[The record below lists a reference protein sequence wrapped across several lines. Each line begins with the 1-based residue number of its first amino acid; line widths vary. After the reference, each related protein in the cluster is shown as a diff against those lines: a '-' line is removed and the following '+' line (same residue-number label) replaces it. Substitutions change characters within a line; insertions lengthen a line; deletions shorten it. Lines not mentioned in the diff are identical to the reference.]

1 MNRLGLGRLPWF
13 RVAVVL
19 AAWAPAVVGAETPGV
34 AGPIS
39 GPADQGTFRLFV
51 NEEPIVTG
59 HFVWSESGA
68 YSADYTLAV
77 AGQEVKTTFSIETD
91 AGGLWIAMKMESP
104 RGLVTVAREDTIA
117 KITHNDQTA
126 TVTLRPG
133 TILFENFNP
142 ALMALAV
149 RAYDAAQGGKQSF
162 PLFIIPSIVME
173 GTLERLDTVE
183 RMVGGQDLAL
193 TRYVFGLP
201 GVNVTIYVD
210 ASGRVVFGD
219 VPAQHAAYVREGYEA
234 LLHPAEVDP
243 TLSQPTFEV
252 IVERDT
258 PVPMRDRLALAT
270 DIYRPQGEGRFPMVL
285 VRTPYDKKMSEL
297 QARFFARRGYIYAV
311 QDCRGRFASPGVWEP
326 FLHEAQDGYDTIEWL
341 AAQTWSTGRVGMIGA
356 SYLGWVQWWAARDR
370 PPHLTTIIPNVSPPD
385 PYYNI
390 PYEYGA
396 FFLFGAIWWA
406 DVLEEEATADLSGK
420 AMSDILEKKYAR
432 LLRHLPV
439 VDLDRIVLG
448 KENPYWRAWIAHPTN
463 DAYWEPA
470 NFLDHLEALDIPV
483 FHQSG
488 WFDGDGI
495 GSKLNYLRMASHGHP
510 YQKLVLGPWG
520 HTDTATRR
528 VGERD
533 FGEAAII
540 DLQRDYLR
548 WFDHWLKGVENGIDR
563 EPLVSVFVM
572 GANDWLR
579 GPTYPLPETRRTRY
593 YLSSQGNANTSNGDG
608 LLTAQAPRTNAEPD
622 RFTYDP
628 GDPTPSPLFY
638 FTPDDLKEEK
648 GPKKPTTYDVDQ
660 SRRAVRRF
668 YGEIDS
674 TRRDI
679 LVYQTPPLEAPLTI
693 AGPVSAVLYASSSA
707 KDTDWFMRLSQV
719 DPNGEV
725 FWLTEGKV
733 RARYRNDSHAPELLH
748 PGTVYRYALDLWQTG
763 IQIPTGSRLRVEVA
777 SASFPIWSRNLNTG
791 GHNETETRFVKARQ
805 TVYHDARFPSHV
817 LLPVIPPGPAAAS
830 AQ

>member
-1 MNRLGLGRLPWF
+1 MNRLGWGDF
-13 RVAVVL
+13 RAFGVAVGL
-19 AAWAPAVVGAETPGV
+19 AALALTGARADSRGV

-39 GPADQGTFRLFV
+39 GPADQGTFRLYV
-51 NEEPIVTG
+51 NEEPIVTA
-59 HFVWSESGA
+59 HFTWAEGGA

-77 AGQEVKTTFSIETD
+77 AGQEVKSTFAIETD
-91 AGGLWIAMKMESP
+91 ANGLWTAIRMESP
-104 RGLVTVAREDTIA
+104 QGLVTVAREDSVA
-117 KITHNDQTA
+117 KITHNEQTA

-133 TILFENFNP
+133 TILFENFNA

-149 RAYDAAQGGKQSF
+149 RRYDDARGGKQTF
-162 PLFIIPSIVME
+162 PLFIIPSVVME
-173 GTLERLDTVE
+173 GTLEKLDTVE
-183 RMVGGQDLAL
+183 RMIGGQDLAL

-210 ASGRVVFGD
+210 PGGRVVLGD

-234 LLHPAEVDP
+234 LLHPAEIDP

-252 IVERDT
+252 VVERDT
-258 PVPMRDRLALAT
+258 PIPMRDHLALAT
-270 DIYRPQGEGRFPMVL
+270 DIYRPQGAGSFPVVL
-285 VRTPYDKKMSEL
+285 VRTPYDKNMSEL

-311 QDCRGRFASPGVWEP
+311 QDCRGRFASPGIWEP
-326 FLHEAQDGYDTIEWL
+326 FMHEAEDGYDTVEWL
-341 AAQTWSTGRVGMIGA
+341 AGQPWSTGRVGMIGG
-356 SYLGWVQWWAARDR
+356 SYLGWVQWWAARDC

-390 PYEYGA
+390 PYEHGA

-439 VDLDRIVLG
+439 IDLDRIVLG

-470 NFLDHLEALDIPV
+470 NFLDHLKPLGIPV

-495 GSKLNYLRMASHGHP
+495 GTKLNYLRMASHGHP

-520 HTDTATRR
+520 HTDTATRKI
-528 VGERD
+528 GEKD
-533 FGEAAII
+533 FGETAIV

-563 EPLVSVFVM
+563 EPLVSIFVM
-572 GANDWLR
+572 GANDWR
-579 GPTYPLPETRRTRY
+579 HGQTYPLPETRLTRY
-593 YLSSQGNANTSNGDG
+593 YLSSQGDANTSNGDG
-608 LLTAQAPRTNAEPD
+608 LLTAQAPRTGAAPD

-638 FTPDDLKEEK
+638 FTKDDLKEEK
-648 GPKKPTTYDVDQ
+648 GPKPPTTYDVDQ
-660 SRRAVRRF
+660 TRRALRRF
-668 YGEIDS
+668 YGGVDS

-679 LVYQTPPLEAPLTI
+679 LVYQTPPLEEPLTI

-733 RARYRNDSHAPELLH
+733 RARYRNSSHAAELLQ
-748 PGTVYRYALDLWQTG
+748 PGVVYRYELDLWHTG
-763 IQIPTGSRLRVEVA
+763 IQIPTGSRLRIEVA

-805 TVYHDARFPSHV
+805 TVYHDPRYPSHV
-817 LLPVIPPGPAAAS
+817 LLPVIPAGAA
-830 AQ
+830 Q